1 MKSEVEKI
9 GQGVALRP
17 AQMLLAEWFDPLTE
31 AIREEQLNIKYFI
44 FIIHNGNRQNKGA
57 ISEKSIQPYMLVL
70 KPDKIA
76 IIVLHELTH
85 ILMQSPAGNAYTY
98 CCENVGRIIKVYFF
112 FYLSYLQSESIAK
125 VENDRKRKNGKKNDI
140 FVSGVLNDV
149 DLVIF
154 MYSPIN
160 TIDRVDTRYYL
171 QSWWCFVILITKE
184 L

>member
-1 MKSEVEKI
+1 
-9 GQGVALRP
+9 
-17 AQMLLAEWFDPLTE
+17 
-31 AIREEQLNIKYFI
+31 
-44 FIIHNGNRQNKGA
+44 
-57 ISEKSIQPYMLVL
+57 MLVL

-140 FVSGVLNDV
+140 FVSGALNDV